1 MNPQLSKDL
10 QSTRDLLAG
19 SLQMHA
25 TEKAP
30 AISGELLDDLM
41 RRFDRVPATAAAT
54 GTRSWFAVVQS
65 FIARPAFGVA
75 ALACLVLGLTVP
87 GLMDSSKPGKS
98 GFRGTVS
105 SPLPS
110 ASARIILIN
119 AAPEILHQL
128 QASGDFEDGA
138 ISTADQLDTTLSG
151 ARVLVDFAS
160 GTISAVT
167 ADGNEVYNARLP
179 QDAAGLSAEI
189 ATALSRL

>member
-1 MNPQLSKDL
+1 MNPQLSEDL

-30 AISGELLDDLM
+30 AISAELLDDLM
-41 RRFDRVPATAAAT
+41 RRFDQAPATAAAA
-54 GTRSWFAVVQS
+54 GTRSWLAAVQS

-105 SPLPS
+105 SPVPS
-110 ASARIILIN
+110 ASARIVLIK
-119 AAPEILHQL
+119 AAPEIIHQL
-128 QASGDFEDGA
+128 QASGDFEDSA
-138 ISTADQLDTTLSG
+138 ITTADQPDTTFSG
-151 ARVLVDFAS
+151 ARVVVDFES
-160 GTISAVT
+160 GTITAVAT
-167 ADGNEVYNARLP
+167 DGNETYSAPLP
-179 QDAAGLSAEI
+179 QDVSQLSAEI
-189 ATALSRL
+189 AAALSRL